1 MVIQKMAKNMAKWQ
15 FKSFSDVNE
24 ATWPLIW
31 TDSRRFGKVMAK
43 IRLLAKNDPISLYK
57 RPISI
62 YAFLPTIGAFFGYGQ
77 ENKMCLKLNF
87 T

>member
-1 MVIQKMAKNMAKWQ
+1 MAKSQ
-15 FKSFSDVNE
+15 CISLSDENE

-31 TDSRRFGKVMAK
+31 LDSRRFGQVMAK
-43 IRLLAKNDPISLYK
+43 IRCLAKNDPISLYK
-57 RPISI
+57 WPISI

-77 ENKMCLKLNF
+77 ENKMCLKFNF

>member
-1 MVIQKMAKNMAKWQ
+1 MAKSQ
-15 FKSFSDVNE
+15 FISLSDENE
-24 ATWPLIW
+24 VTWPLIW
-31 TDSRRFGKVMAK
+31 SDSWRFGQVMAE
-43 IRLLAKNDPISLYK
+43 IRLLAKNDHISLYK

-77 ENKMCLKLNF
+77 ENKMCLKFNF